1 MPVPKNMRNIF
12 LILFLS
18 FILFNSAQAQDP
30 FAKIVEQRSQNK
42 KIQECIYG
50 GLLFLA
56 DRQVLDRQ
64 GKHSCMFDATES
76 TSGAKN
82 RAFIN
87 LPFLTGIPIYP
98 GNKRPAVNAIG
109 GWAGTVHALP
119 KTLGFKNGNSIL
131 SRPDF
136 NLFIPMSVLY
146 PLFLF
151 DESDIPPDKRIISK
165 MIKNSW
171 NTLESYNRGSAYNFW
186 LPLKSHPEY
195 TGPGNLSFV
204 PLEKLSQLIKT
215 EQYQSLRNKNAK
227 KKYVPDATW
236 SARFLDKELN
246 PTGGIAMFN
255 IPNDGDDAAL
265 VIAFQQLRKLLY
277 EQYPK
282 DEFFSN
288 PDNYP
293 IDHKTLRQFAL
304 YRDIDRLPANEDGR
318 DTWKGYNSGAY
329 LTWFKDEADPVFDNP
344 MKGTIPFGK
353 NNVDGLVNANI
364 LYMLGLLNASDYP
377 GYSDCINLVSKAI
390 IVQSWP
396 KCGLYY
402 PQLMMFPYAASRA
415 FRDGQIK
422 ELKPAMAVLLRQILN
437 LKEIYSSQD
446 RSHKGAFPGGED
458 PTDHLSTALAVCAL
472 LNISREVAREEGL
485 VSKYDEAINEG
496 IKYLMKKRR
505 RYALVN
511 NNELPLHPAG
521 EKNIKAYRWKSG
533 LYFSSSFWDLAHWRS
548 EAFTVAMVIE
558 AVSKY
563 ALAWD
568 YRESGIITGS
578 RYKLVFK

>member
-1 MPVPKNMRNIF
+1 MPVPKNMRKNFI
-12 LILFLS
+12 ILFLS
-18 FILFNSAQAQDP
+18 FILFNSVHAQDP

-227 KKYVPDATW
+227 KIGLSDFFNYFPREFFFFIEFCPGWFDTLFCDIPGDLLDH
-236 SARFLDKELN
+236 FL
-246 PTGGIAMFN
+246 
-255 IPNDGDDAAL
+255 L
-265 VIAFQQLRKLLY
+265 VIEEILQV
-277 EQYPK
+277 
-282 DEFFSN
+282 N
-288 PDNYP
+288 
-293 IDHKTLRQFAL
+293 T
-304 YRDIDRLPANEDGR
+304 
-318 DTWKGYNSGAY
+318 
-329 LTWFKDEADPVFDNP
+329 
-344 MKGTIPFGK
+344 PFC
-353 NNVDGLVNANI
+353 LI
-364 LYMLGLLNASDYP
+364 LQNTS
-377 GYSDCINLVSKAI
+377 V
-390 IVQSWP
+390 
-396 KCGLYY
+396 
-402 PQLMMFPYAASRA
+402 
-415 FRDGQIK
+415 
-422 ELKPAMAVLLRQILN
+422 
-437 LKEIYSSQD
+437 
-446 RSHKGAFPGGED
+446 
-458 PTDHLSTALAVCAL
+458 
-472 LNISREVAREEGL
+472 
-485 VSKYDEAINEG
+485 
-496 IKYLMKKRR
+496 
-505 RYALVN
+505 
-511 NNELPLHPAG
+511 
-521 EKNIKAYRWKSG
+521 
-533 LYFSSSFWDLAHWRS
+533 
-548 EAFTVAMVIE
+548 
-558 AVSKY
+558 
-563 ALAWD
+563 
-568 YRESGIITGS
+568 
-578 RYKLVFK
+578 